1 MPSTKK
7 TATKAR
13 KVTSASL
20 LADASDP
27 GKPRLTESGRK
38 LISDIENQWQ
48 LTPASRALLELAAH
62 SVSIAE
68 RASAIIEVE
77 GTTYLDRFSAPRLRP
92 EVSVLEKANAAAAG
106 ALAKLLPTLEN

>member
-1 MPSTKK
+1 MPTKK
-7 TATKAR
+7 AKKPTA
-13 KVTSASL
+13 ASL
-20 LADASDP
+20 LTDTSDP

-38 LISDIENQWQ
+38 LISDIESQWA

-77 GTTYLDRFSAPRLRP
+77 GTTYINRFSAPVLRP